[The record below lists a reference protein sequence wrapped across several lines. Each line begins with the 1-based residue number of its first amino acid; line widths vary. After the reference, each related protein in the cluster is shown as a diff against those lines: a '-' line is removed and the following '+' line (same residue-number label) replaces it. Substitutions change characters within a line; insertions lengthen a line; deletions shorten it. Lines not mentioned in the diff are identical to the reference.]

1 MSPLHFQKLSNFLK
15 LFRFIIWWNLQ
26 LSFLFDDFE
35 SFRNSISV
43 KLYCSGAFVY
53 CPSKTNHFLNGLV
66 RITSAPLNDTT
77 HTHRHTPTRTYLKR
91 HQNCIL
97 CKVNENSRAQLTG
110 TTFYFH
116 YNSTTRSRCSHNK
129 SNNNN
134 KSNNRLYAN
143 AVASFLHSGWP
154 HFMGPINL
162 YLYVYL
168 YLDSKLWLCLHWFV
182 CVCNILLTLQLGQ
195 AYH

>member
-26 LSFLFDDFE
+26 LSFLFDVFE

-43 KLYCSGAFVY
+43 KLYCSGALVY

-134 KSNNRLYAN
+134 NSNNRLYAN

-162 YLYVYL
+162 YLYL

-182 CVCNILLTLQLGQ
+182 CV
-195 AYH
+195 